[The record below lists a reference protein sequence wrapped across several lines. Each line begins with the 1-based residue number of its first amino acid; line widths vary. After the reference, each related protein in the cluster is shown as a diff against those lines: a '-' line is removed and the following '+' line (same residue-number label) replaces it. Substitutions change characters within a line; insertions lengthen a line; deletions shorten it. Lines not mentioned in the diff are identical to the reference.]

1 MHMSESTT
9 KYDLK
14 KRRQLKDV
22 SELAHAR
29 QNKDNDNEIKHV
41 SHYYSC

>member
-1 MHMSESTT
+1 MKIFGT
-9 KYDLK
+9 KDDSS
-14 KRRQLKDV
+14 KDV

-41 SHYYSC
+41 SHYYSY